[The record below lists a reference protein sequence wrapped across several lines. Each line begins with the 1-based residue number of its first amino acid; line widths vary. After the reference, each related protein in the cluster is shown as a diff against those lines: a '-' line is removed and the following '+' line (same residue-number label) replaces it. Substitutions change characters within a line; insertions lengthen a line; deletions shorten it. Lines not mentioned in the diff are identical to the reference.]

1 MLEMAILG
9 SMAFYFVAATYLD
22 SVYRE
27 RMKATVRPRPYFPDI
42 YLIGGWYT
50 PVKPAK
56 REKVDWQNEG
66 F

>member
-9 SMAFYFVAATYLD
+9 SMAFYFTAATYLD

-27 RMKATVRPRPYFPDI
+27 RVKAMTRPRQYFPDI
-42 YLIGGWYT
+42 YLMWYT
-50 PVKPAK
+50 PVARPKP
-56 REKVDWQNEG
+56 EKVDWQNEG